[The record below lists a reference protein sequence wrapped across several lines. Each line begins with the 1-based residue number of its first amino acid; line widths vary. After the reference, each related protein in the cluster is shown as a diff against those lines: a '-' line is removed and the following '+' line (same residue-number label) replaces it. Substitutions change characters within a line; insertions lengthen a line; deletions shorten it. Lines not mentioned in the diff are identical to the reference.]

1 VRSQRSKM
9 SANRW
14 EFSALRKALIEG
26 VPAMAGTLASFLIT
40 YALCERVGTNAS
52 PAILSAVL
60 CLGISRAPER
70 HGFVALLRRCIAV
83 PVIALGVSL
92 IGFTFLHAPLAGA
105 MLFTLGMS
113 ASVALREYGR
123 VASAMGRT
131 IAFTLIAMLVVPVA
145 IDRSAGVGVTIV
157 LLLAAAIVAQL
168 CAWGATALANIG
180 GSPPISAG
188 VPPQRKKS
196 VGKPEAGKLSSTHR
210 MALQMLVA
218 LTLSFAIGMTVF
230 RLHWPWVVL
239 SAFIVTSG
247 AIGRGDALYKGLL
260 RVAGAISGTLV
271 AELLTFVHVG
281 SSVEYAALIFAVLF
295 VGIWLRQINYA
306 YWAACATLL
315 FALLQGPQSSPGV
328 ALFGTRVVCILIGA
342 VCGVLATWFVVPI
355 RSSHVVRRRLADAM
369 GDMRDVLTG
378 ETRDLEHHTAQ
389 LERIAPAWRLHRTVL
404 AREAPHAHPATW
416 IERAHALLAHMRG
429 TDFDRRKAGADL
441 KKLRD
446 DVFGERRE

>member
-9 SANRW
+9 LANRW
-14 EFSALRKALIEG
+14 ESSALRKALIDA

-40 YALCERVGTNAS
+40 YALCVRLGTNAS
-52 PAILSAVL
+52 PAVLSAAL

-92 IGFTFLHAPLAGA
+92 IGVTFLHAPVAGA
-105 MLFTLGMS
+105 VLFTLGMS

-123 VASAMGRT
+123 VSRAMGRT
-131 IAFTLIAMLVVPVA
+131 IALTLISMLVVPVA
-145 IDRSAGVGVTIV
+145 IDRSAGVGVTIA
-157 LLLAAAIVAQL
+157 LLLVAAIVAQL
-168 CAWGATALANIG
+168 CAWGANALANG
-180 GSPPISAG
+180 AG
-188 VPPQRKKS
+188 VTPVADAAPPRRKK
-196 VGKPEAGKLSSTHR
+196 PETSRLPATHR

-218 LTLSFAIGMTVF
+218 LSLAFAIGMAAF

-247 AIGRGDALYKGLL
+247 AIGRGDALYKALL
-260 RVAGAISGTLV
+260 RVAGAIAGTLV
-271 AELLTFVHVG
+271 AGLLTFVHVG
-281 SSVEYAALIFAVLF
+281 NSVEYAALIFAVLF

-315 FALLQGPQSSPGV
+315 FALLQGPQSAPGL
-328 ALFGTRVVCILIGA
+328 ALFGTRVLCILLGA
-342 VCGVLATWFVVPI
+342 ACGVAATWFVVPI

-369 GDMRDVLTG
+369 GDMGDVLTG
-378 ETRDLEHHTAQ
+378 ETRDLEHHAAQ
-389 LERIAPAWRLHRTVL
+389 LERIAPAWRLHRAVL
-404 AREAPHAHPATW
+404 ARKAPHAHPATW

-429 TDFDRRKAGADL
+429 PDFDRRKARTELRG
-441 KKLRD
+441 LRD
-446 DVFGERRE
+446 DVFGERPD

>member
-9 SANRW
+9 LANRW
-14 EFSALRKALIEG
+14 ESSALRKALIDA

-40 YALCERVGTNAS
+40 YALCVRVGTNAS

-70 HGFVALLRRCIAV
+70 HGIVALLRRCIAV
-83 PVIALGVSL
+83 PVIALGVAL
-92 IGFTFLHAPLAGA
+92 IGATFLRTPVAGA
-105 MLFTLGMS
+105 VLFTLGMS

-131 IAFTLIAMLVVPVA
+131 IALTLIAMLVVPVQ
-145 IDRSAGVGVTIV
+145 IDRSAGILVSIA

-168 CAWGATALANIG
+168 CAWGATALASI
-180 GSPPISAG
+180 AG
-188 VPPQRKKS
+188 VTPSAEAVRLPRKK
-196 VGKPEAGKLSSTHR
+196 VDKKPEAGKLSATHR

-218 LTLSFAIGMTVF
+218 LALAFAIGITVF

-247 AIGRGDALYKGLL
+247 AIGRGDALYKALL
-260 RVAGAISGTLV
+260 RVAGAIAGTLV

-281 SSVEYAALIFAVLF
+281 NSVEYAMLIFAVLF

-315 FALLQGPQSSPGV
+315 FALLQGPQSAPGL
-328 ALFGTRVVCILIGA
+328 ALFGTRVLCILLGA
-342 VCGVLATWFVVPI
+342 ACGVAATWFVVPI

>member
-1 VRSQRSKM
+1 VHSQRSKM

-14 EFSALRKALIEG
+14 ESSALRKALIDA

-40 YALCERVGTNAS
+40 YALCVRLGTNAS

-60 CLGISRAPER
+60 CLGISGAPER
-70 HGFVALLRRCIAV
+70 HGLVALLRRCIAV
-83 PVIALGVSL
+83 PLIALGVSL
-92 IGFTFLHAPLAGA
+92 IGATFLHAPIAGA

-131 IAFTLIAMLVVPVA
+131 IALTLISMLVVPVA
-145 IDRSAGVGVTIV
+145 IDRSAGIGVTIA

-168 CAWGATALANIG
+168 CAWGATALASIAGMTPSANAA
-180 GSPPISAG
+180 PPR
-188 VPPQRKKS
+188 PK
-196 VGKPEAGKLSSTHR
+196 KPETGKLSATHR
-210 MALQMLVA
+210 MALQMFVA
-218 LTLSFAIGMTVF
+218 LALAFAIGMTAF

-247 AIGRGDALYKGLL
+247 AIGRGDALYKAFL
-260 RVAGAISGTLV
+260 RVSGAIAGTLV
-271 AELLTFVHVG
+271 AGLRTFVQVG
-281 SSVEYAALIFAVLF
+281 NSVEYAALIFVVLF
-295 VGIWLRQINYA
+295 IGIWLRRINYA

-315 FALLQGPQSSPGV
+315 FALLQGPQSAPGL
-328 ALFGTRVVCILIGA
+328 ALFGTRVLCILIGA
-342 VCGVLATWFVVPI
+342 GCGVAATWFVVPI

-378 ETRDLEHHTAQ
+378 ETRDLEHHAAQ
-389 LERIAPAWRLHRTVL
+389 LERIAPAWRLHRAVL
-404 AREAPHAHPATW
+404 AREAAHAHPATW

-429 TDFDRRKAGADL
+429 PDFDRRKAGTDL
-441 KKLRD
+441 RSLRN
-446 DVFGERRE
+446 DVFGERRD